1 METGISLYFAS
12 GYLANAAVVEKASL
26 AGAKYAFTSF
36 HIPEESG
43 LDFAQEAK
51 RLIALCR
58 DHGLALIADVSPATL
73 AKLGCRDFGDVG
85 RLGVEYIRLDD
96 GFDARQTV
104 ELSNFFHVVFNAS
117 TISES
122 DIAQWRAAGADFSR
136 FAACHN
142 FYPKPLTGLSI
153 EDVART
159 NQRLKALGFEVMGF
173 VPGDRELRGP
183 LHEGLPTV
191 EAHRGDA
198 GDRLFLDMLELASAG
213 CDAVLVGD
221 PDVSKTVWKRIAG
234 ISQNVIDLAA
244 ELAEPYQS
252 LFGRLQHDR
261 PDSSPWIV
269 RSQESRRWK
278 DVEAPKPSQ
287 DVRDMDVHA
296 GDILMSTTAYGR
308 YAGELEIAR
317 QSFALDRRDVK
328 IGRIAEPDLALL
340 PYIRQGAGFRLVK
353 DKA

>member
-1 METGISLYFAS
+1 M
-12 GYLANAAVVEKASL
+12 
-26 AGAKYAFTSF
+26 
-36 HIPEESG
+36 
-43 LDFAQEAK
+43 
-51 RLIALCR
+51 
-58 DHGLALIADVSPATL
+58 SPATL

-153 EDVART
+153 EDVVRT

-278 DVEAPKPSQ
+278 DVEVPKPSQ

-317 QSFALDRRDVK
+317 QSFALDRCDVK